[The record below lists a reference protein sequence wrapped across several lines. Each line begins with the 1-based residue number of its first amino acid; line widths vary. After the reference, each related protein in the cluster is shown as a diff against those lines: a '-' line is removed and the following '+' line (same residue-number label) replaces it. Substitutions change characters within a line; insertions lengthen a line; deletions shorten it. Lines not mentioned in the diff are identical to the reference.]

1 MNEKSTDA
9 DTIRE
14 LFCDISNKNRREEMN
29 EKRIGADR
37 IRVEIKSRD
46 ILSILSIIYDRHNA
60 ISRDLDREVPEE
72 FQLSCSSLQVL
83 SEEFDKL
90 GYLRKIL
97 SEALHAPPKS

>member
-9 DTIRE
+9 DTIR
-14 LFCDISNKNRREEMN
+14 
-29 EKRIGADR
+29 
-37 IRVEIKSRD
+37 VEIKSED
-46 ILSILSIIYDRHNA
+46 ILSILSIVYDRHNA

-97 SEALHAPPKS
+97 SEALHAPPIFVDEIIN